1 MPLELTKGQKDI
13 LAAGGHLLVKGG
25 PGSGKTTVSILKA
38 GRMVAAMR
46 PGQRVLFLSFARA
59 TVARV
64 LEAIAEEATLSREER
79 NSIEVDTYHSQF
91 WHLLKTHGYL
101 LGWPRRLSVLPP
113 PSQAAAVAD
122 ITSDYKAL
130 SGLTDAEKAE
140 RGARIE
146 AELLRLA
153 RQEGRVCF
161 DLFAPSVADLL
172 EASSKL
178 RALVAS
184 KYPVIVLDEFQD
196 TNPDQWRVVKALG
209 EHCTLIALADPE
221 QRIFDF
227 IGADPER
234 LQHFIDAFAPTE
246 FDLAG
251 DNHRSKGT
259 DIAVFGN
266 DILKG
271 TFSKSNYEG
280 IAFEMFSS
288 VDILSMNKLRAE
300 TLAARNRLAATG
312 KLNWSM
318 AILVPTKKLTRMV
331 SDAFRQSAG
340 NLPAIPH
347 DASVEMDAAILGAEV
362 IACLLQ
368 PRTGGEAH
376 RQAFVGLVDEYYRG
390 KSGAEA
396 SASNIKT
403 GAAIRKA
410 YEKLLAL
417 EAAGKAVPQNSIM
430 VNMMAVYEATG
441 EVVLTGDPD
450 TDWTSIRDILEAGA
464 CLRLRDIGAETRNVR
479 LLGRGTQLRQA
490 LAQDWRSFGG
500 YRNAVSIVRNAF
512 VQQHFSNTVRLE
524 RGVSVMNMHKAKGK
538 QFDEVII
545 FEGFP
550 RKAQGNIVSNS
561 DRFVR
566 QNLRANIGSDTRQN
580 FRVSVTR
587 AKMRTTILTPQDDPC
602 VLLVP
607 E

>member
-1 MPLELTKGQKDI
+1 MPFELTKGQQDI
-13 LAAGGHLLVKGG
+13 LAATGHLLVTGG
-25 PGSGKTTVSILKA
+25 PGSGKTAVSILKA
-38 GRMVAAMR
+38 GRMAPALR
-46 PGQRVLFLSFARA
+46 PSQRVLFLSFARA

-64 LEAIAEEATLSREER
+64 LEAIAEETTLTREER
-79 NSIEVDTYHSQF
+79 NAIEVDTYHSQF
-91 WHLLKTHGYL
+91 WGLLKTHGYL
-101 LGWPRRLSVLPP
+101 MGWPRRLSVLTP
-113 PSQAAAVAD
+113 PSQAAAVAE
-122 ITSDYKAL
+122 ITSGYKAL
-130 SGLTDAEKAE
+130 SRLNDAEKAE
-140 RGARIE
+140 RAAKIE

-153 RQEGRVCF
+153 HQEGRVCF
-161 DLFAPSVADLL
+161 DLFAPSVADML
-172 EASSKL
+172 EASAKL

-209 EHCTLIALADPE
+209 GHCTLIALADPE

-227 IGADPER
+227 IGADPAR
-234 LQHFIDAFAPTE
+234 LQHFIDAFTPAE
-246 FDLAG
+246 FNLAG

-271 TFSKSNYEG
+271 TFSKGKYDGVEFG
-280 IAFEMFSS
+280 TFAS
-288 VDILSMNKLRAE
+288 VDALSMNKLRAE
-300 TLAARNRLAATG
+300 TLAVRSRLAATG
-312 KLNWSM
+312 KQDWSM
-318 AILVPTKKLTRMV
+318 AILVPTKKLTRLV

-347 DASVEMDAAILGAEV
+347 DASIEMDAAILGAEV

-368 PRTGGEAH
+368 PRAGEVH
-376 RQAFVGLVDEYYRG
+376 RQTFVGLVDEYYRG

-410 YEKLLAL
+410 YEKLIVL
-417 EAAGKAVPQNSIM
+417 ETAGKAVPRNSSM
-430 VNMMAVYEATG
+430 VNMMAVYAATG
-441 EVVLTGDPD
+441 QVELTGDPD
-450 TDWTSIRDILEAGA
+450 TDWTSVRSILEAGA
-464 CLRLRDIGAETRNVR
+464 CPRLCDIGTETRNVR
-479 LLGRGTQLRQA
+479 LLGRGTQLRQS
-490 LAQDWRSFGG
+490 LAQDWRSVGG
-500 YRNAVSIVRNAF
+500 YRNAVLIVRNAF
-512 VQQHFSNTVRLE
+512 VQQHFSNAGKPE
-524 RGVSVMNMHKAKGK
+524 RGVSIMNMHKAKGK

-545 FEGFP
+545 YEGFP
-550 RKAQGNIVSNS
+550 RKAQGKIVSNS

-566 QNLRANIGSDTRQN
+566 QNIRANIGSDTRQN

-587 AKMRTTILTPQDDPC
+587 AKSRTTILTPHDDPC

>member
-1 MPLELTKGQKDI
+1 MPFDLTKGQQAI
-13 LAAGGHLLVKGG
+13 LDASGHLLVKGG
-25 PGSGKTTVSILKA
+25 PGSGKTSISILKA
-38 GRMVAAMR
+38 GRLARALR

-64 LEAIAEEATLSREER
+64 LEAIAEEATLTREER
-79 NSIEVDTYHSQF
+79 DLIEVDTYHSQF
-91 WHLLKTHGYL
+91 WSLLKTHGYL
-101 LGWPRRLSVLPP
+101 MGWPRRLSVLTP
-113 PSQAAAVAD
+113 PSQAAAVAG
-122 ITSDYKAL
+122 ITSGYKAY
-130 SGLTDAEKAE
+130 SGLNDAEKAE
-140 RGARIE
+140 RAAKIE
-146 AELLRLA
+146 TELLRLA
-153 RQEGRVCF
+153 QQEGRVCF
-161 DLFAPSVADLL
+161 DLFAATVAELL
-172 EASSKL
+172 EASAKL
-178 RALVAS
+178 RGLVAS

-196 TNPDQWRVVKALG
+196 TNQDQWRVVRALG

-234 LQHFIDAFAPTE
+234 PRHFIDAFAPKV

-259 DIAVFGN
+259 DIAIFGN

-271 TFSKSNYEG
+271 TFSKSTYAGVEFG
-280 IAFEMFSS
+280 TFAS
-288 VDILSMNKLRAE
+288 VDALSMNKLKAE
-300 TLAARNRLAATG
+300 TLSVRTRLASTG
-312 KLNWSM
+312 KSDWSM
-318 AILVPTKKLTRMV
+318 AILVPTKKLTRLV

-368 PRTGGEAH
+368 PRSGEIH
-376 RQAFVGLVDEYYRG
+376 RQTFVGLVEEYCRG

-396 SASNIKT
+396 SATNIKT
-403 GAAIRKA
+403 GAAVRKA
-410 YEKLLAL
+410 YEKLIAL
-417 EAAGKAVPQNSIM
+417 EGVGKPVPQNSII
-430 VNMMAVYEATG
+430 VNMMAGYEATG

-450 TDWTSIRDILEAGA
+450 KDWTAVRNILEASA
-464 CLRLRDIGAETRNVR
+464 CPRLRDIGTETRNVR

-490 LAQDWRSFGG
+490 LAQDWRTFGG
-500 YRNAVSIVRNAF
+500 YRNAISIVRSAF
-512 VQQHFSNTVRLE
+512 VQQHFSNTGKPE

-538 QFDEVII
+538 QFDEVIL

-550 RKAQGNIVSNS
+550 RRVQGKIVSNS

-587 AKMRTTILTPQDDPC
+587 AKSRTMILTPHDDPC
-602 VLLVP
+602 VLFVP

>member
-1 MPLELTKGQKDI
+1 MPIELTKGQQDI
-13 LAAGGHLLVKGG
+13 LAASGHLLVKGG

-38 GRMVAAMR
+38 GRMAAALR

-64 LEAIAEEATLSREER
+64 LEAIEEEATLTREVR
-79 NSIEVDTYHSQF
+79 NAIEVDTYHSQF
-91 WHLLKTHGYL
+91 WSLLKTHGYL
-101 LGWPRRLSVLPP
+101 MGWPRRLLVLTP
-113 PSQAAAVAD
+113 PSQAAAVAE

-130 SGLTDAEKAE
+130 SGLSDAEKVE
-140 RGARIE
+140 RAARIE
-146 AELLRLA
+146 AELLRFA
-153 RQEGRVCF
+153 RKEGRVCF
-161 DLFAPSVADLL
+161 DLFARSVADLL

-209 EHCTLIALADPE
+209 EHCALIALADPE

-234 LQHFIDAFAPTE
+234 LQHFIDAFAPTV

-271 TFSKSNYEG
+271 TFTKGTYAGVEFG
-280 IAFEMFSS
+280 TFAS
-288 VDILSMNKLRAE
+288 VDVLSVNKLRDE
-300 TLAARNRLAATG
+300 TLAARTRLAATG
-312 KLNWSM
+312 KPDWSM
-318 AILVPTKKLTRMV
+318 AILVPTKKLTRLV

-368 PRTGGEAH
+368 PRAGKLH

-396 SASNIKT
+396 SASNIKK

-410 YEKLLAL
+410 YEKLLAH
-417 EAAGKAVPQNSIM
+417 EAAGRAVPQNSIM
-430 VNMMAVYEATG
+430 VNMMAVYEAAG

-450 TDWTSIRDILEAGA
+450 TDWTSVRNILEAGA
-464 CLRLRDIGAETRNVR
+464 CPRLCDIGTETRNVR

-512 VQQHFSNTVRLE
+512 VQQHFSNTGKPE
-524 RGVSVMNMHKAKGK
+524 RGVSIMNMHKAKGK

-545 FEGFP
+545 YEGFP
-550 RKAQGNIVSNS
+550 RKAQGKIVSNS

-587 AKMRTTILTPQDDPC
+587 AKSRTTILTPQDDPC
-602 VLLVP
+602 VLLMP

>member
-1 MPLELTKGQKDI
+1 MPFELTKGQQDI
-13 LAAGGHLLVKGG
+13 LAANGHLLVKGG

-38 GRMVAAMR
+38 GRMAAALR

-64 LEAIAEEATLSREER
+64 LEAIEEETTLTREVR
-79 NSIEVDTYHSQF
+79 NAIEVDTYHSQF
-91 WHLLKTHGYL
+91 WSMLKTHGYL
-101 LGWPRRLSVLPP
+101 MGWPRRLSVLTP
-113 PSQAAAVAD
+113 PSQAAAIAE

-130 SGLTDAEKAE
+130 SRLSDAEKAE
-140 RGARIE
+140 RTARIE
-146 AELLRLA
+146 AELLRFA
-153 RQEGRVCF
+153 RKEGRVCF
-161 DLFAPSVADLL
+161 DLFARSVADLL

-209 EHCTLIALADPE
+209 EHCALIALADPE

-234 LQHFIDAFAPTE
+234 LQHFIDAFAPTV

-259 DIAVFGN
+259 DIAIFGN

-271 TFSKSNYEG
+271 SFTKGTYAGVEFGTF
-280 IAFEMFSS
+280 AS
-288 VDILSMNKLRAE
+288 VDVLSINKLKAE
-300 TLAARNRLAATG
+300 TLAARTRLAATG
-312 KLNWSM
+312 KPDWSM
-318 AILVPTKKLTRMV
+318 AILVPTKKLTRLV
-331 SDAFRQSAG
+331 SDSFRQSAG

-368 PRTGGEAH
+368 PRAGELH
-376 RQAFVGLVDEYYRG
+376 RETFVGLVDEYYRG

-417 EAAGKAVPQNSIM
+417 GAAGRAVPQNSIM

-450 TDWTSIRDILEAGA
+450 TDWTSVRNILEAGA
-464 CLRLRDIGAETRNVR
+464 CPRLCDIGTETRNVR

-500 YRNAVSIVRNAF
+500 YRNAISIVRNAF
-512 VQQHFSNTVRLE
+512 VQQHFSNTGKPE
-524 RGVSVMNMHKAKGK
+524 RGLSIMNMHKAKGK

-545 FEGFP
+545 YEGFP
-550 RKAQGNIVSNS
+550 RKAQGKIVSNS

-587 AKMRTTILTPQDDPC
+587 AKSRTTILTPHDDPC

>member
-1 MPLELTKGQKDI
+1 
-13 LAAGGHLLVKGG
+13 
-25 PGSGKTTVSILKA
+25 
-38 GRMVAAMR
+38 VA
-46 PGQRVLFLSFARA
+46 
-59 TVARV
+59 
-64 LEAIAEEATLSREER
+64 E
-79 NSIEVDTYHSQF
+79 
-91 WHLLKTHGYL
+91 
-101 LGWPRRLSVLPP
+101 
-113 PSQAAAVAD
+113 
-122 ITSDYKAL
+122 ITSGYKAL
-130 SGLTDAEKAE
+130 SRLNDAEKAE
-140 RGARIE
+140 RTAKIE

-153 RQEGRVCF
+153 HQEGSVCF
-161 DLFAPSVADLL
+161 DLFAPSVADML
-172 EASSKL
+172 EASAKL

-209 EHCTLIALADPE
+209 GHCTLIALADPE

-234 LQHFIDAFAPTE
+234 LQHFIDAFTPTE

-259 DIAVFGN
+259 DIALFGN

-271 TFSKSNYEG
+271 TFSKGTYDGVEFG
-280 IAFEMFSS
+280 TFAS
-288 VDILSMNKLRAE
+288 VDALSMNKLRAE
-300 TLAARNRLAATG
+300 TLAVRTRLASTG
-312 KLNWSM
+312 KPDWSM
-318 AILVPTKKLTRMV
+318 AILVPTKKLTRLV

-347 DASVEMDAAILGAEV
+347 DASIEMDAAILGAEV

-368 PRTGGEAH
+368 PRAGEVH
-376 RQAFVGLVDEYYRG
+376 RQTFVGLVDEYYRG

-410 YEKLLAL
+410 YEKLIVV
-417 EAAGKAVPQNSIM
+417 EAAGKAVPRNSSM
-430 VNMMAVYEATG
+430 VNMMAVYAATG
-441 EVVLTGDPD
+441 QVKLTGDPD
-450 TDWTSIRDILEAGA
+450 TDWTSVRNILEAGA
-464 CLRLRDIGAETRNVR
+464 CPRLCDIGTETRNVR
-479 LLGRGTQLRQA
+479 FLGRGTQLRQS

-512 VQQHFSNTVRLE
+512 VQQHFSNAGKPE
-524 RGVSVMNMHKAKGK
+524 RGVSIMNMHKAKGK

-545 FEGFP
+545 YEGFP
-550 RKAQGNIVSNS
+550 RKAQGKIVSNS

-566 QNLRANIGSDTRQN
+566 QNIRANIGSDTRQN

-587 AKMRTTILTPQDDPC
+587 AKSRTTILTPQDDPC

>member
-1 MPLELTKGQKDI
+1 MPFELTKGQQDI
-13 LAAGGHLLVKGG
+13 LAAHGHLLVKGG
-25 PGSGKTTVSILKA
+25 PGSGKTAVSILKA
-38 GRMVAAMR
+38 GRLATALR

-64 LEAIAEEATLSREER
+64 LEAIEEETTLTREER
-79 NSIEVDTYHSQF
+79 NAIDVDTYHSKF
-91 WHLLKTHGYL
+91 WSLLKTHGYL
-101 LGWPRRLSVLPP
+101 MGWPRRLSVLTP
-113 PSQAAAVAD
+113 PSQAAAVAE
-122 ITSDYKAL
+122 ITSGYKSL
-130 SGLTDAEKAE
+130 SGLNDVEKAE
-140 RGARIE
+140 RTAKIE

-153 RQEGRVCF
+153 HQEGRVCF
-161 DLFAPSVADLL
+161 DLFARSVADML
-172 EASSKL
+172 EASAKL

-196 TNPDQWRVVKALG
+196 TNPDQWRVVSALG
-209 EHCTLIALADPE
+209 GHCTLIALADPE

-234 LQHFIDAFAPTE
+234 LQHFIDAFTPTE

-271 TFSKSNYEG
+271 TFSKGAYAGVEFG
-280 IAFEMFSS
+280 TFPS
-288 VDILSMNKLRAE
+288 VDVSSMNKLRAE
-300 TLAARNRLAATG
+300 TMAVRTRMAATG
-312 KLNWSM
+312 NPDWSL
-318 AILVPTKKLTRMV
+318 AILVPTKKLTRLV
-331 SDAFRQSAG
+331 SEAFRQSAG
-340 NLPAIPH
+340 NVPAIPH

-368 PRTGGEAH
+368 PRAGELH

-396 SASNIKT
+396 SVSNIKT

-410 YEKLLAL
+410 YKKLISL
-417 EAAGKAVPQNSIM
+417 EAAGKAIPRNSIM
-430 VNMMAVYEATG
+430 VNMLACYEATG
-441 EVVLTGDPD
+441 EVMLTGDPD
-450 TDWTSIRDILEAGA
+450 TDWTSVRNILEAGA
-464 CLRLRDIGAETRNVR
+464 CPRLRDIGTETRNVR

-500 YRNAVSIVRNAF
+500 YRNAVSIVRNSF
-512 VQQHFSNTVRLE
+512 VQQHFSNTGKPE
-524 RGVSVMNMHKAKGK
+524 RGVSIMNMHKAKGK

-545 FEGFP
+545 YEGFP
-550 RKAQGNIVSNS
+550 RKAQGKIVSNS

-566 QNLRANIGSDTRQN
+566 LNLRANIGSDTRQN

-587 AKMRTTILTPQDDPC
+587 AKSRTTILTPHDDPC
-602 VLLVP
+602 VLLLR

>member
-1 MPLELTKGQKDI
+1 MPFELTKVQQDI
-13 LAAGGHLLVKGG
+13 MMASGHLLVTGG

-38 GRMVAAMR
+38 GQMAQALR

-64 LEAIAEEATLSREER
+64 LEAIREETTLTCDER
-79 NSIEVDTYHSQF
+79 NAIEVDTYHSQF
-91 WHLLKTHGYL
+91 WSLLKTHGYL
-101 LGWPRRLSVLPP
+101 MGWPRRLSVLTP
-113 PSQAAAVAD
+113 PSQAAAVAE
-122 ITSDYKAL
+122 ISSGYKAL
-130 SGLTDAEKAE
+130 SGLNDAEKAE
-140 RGARIE
+140 RTAKIK

-153 RQEGRVCF
+153 SQEGRVCF
-161 DLFAPSVADLL
+161 DLFAPSVADML
-172 EASSKL
+172 EASTKL

-196 TNPDQWRVVKALG
+196 TNPDQWRVLKALG
-209 EHCTLIALADPE
+209 GHCTLIALADPE

-234 LQHFIDAFAPTE
+234 LQHFINAFKPSE

-271 TFSKSNYEG
+271 TFSKGTYDGVEFG
-280 IAFEMFSS
+280 TFAS
-288 VDILSMNKLRAE
+288 VDALSINTLRAE
-300 TLAARNRLAATG
+300 TLAVRARLAATG
-312 KLNWSM
+312 KSDWSM

-331 SDAFRQSAG
+331 SDAFRKSAG

-347 DASVEMDAAILGAEV
+347 DASIEMDAAILGAEV

-368 PRTGGEAH
+368 PRAGEVH
-376 RQAFVGLVDEYYRG
+376 RQTFVGLINEYYRG

-403 GAAIRKA
+403 GTAIWKA
-410 YEKLLAL
+410 YEKLIAL
-417 EAAGKAVPQNSIM
+417 EATGKAARQNSIM
-430 VNMMAVYEATG
+430 VNMMGVYEATG
-441 EVVLTGDPD
+441 EVILTGDPD
-450 TDWTSIRDILEAGA
+450 IDWTSVRKILEAGA
-464 CLRLRDIGAETRNVR
+464 CPRLRDIGAETRNVR
-479 LLGRGTQLRQA
+479 LLSRGTQLRQA

-512 VQQHFSNTVRLE
+512 VQQHFSNTGKPE
-524 RGVSVMNMHKAKGK
+524 RGVSIMNMHKAKGK

-550 RKAQGNIVSNS
+550 RRPQGKIVSNS

-566 QNLRANIGSDTRQN
+566 QNLRENISTETRQN

-587 AKMRTTILTPQDDPC
+587 AKSRTTILTPKDDPC
-602 VLLVP
+602 ILLVP

>member
-1 MPLELTKGQKDI
+1 MPLELTKGQKDV
-13 LAAGGHLLVKGG
+13 LAASGHLLVKGG

-38 GRMVAAMR
+38 GQMAAALR

-64 LEAIAEEATLSREER
+64 LEAIEEETTLTREVR
-79 NSIEVDTYHSQF
+79 NTIEVDTYHSQF
-91 WHLLKTHGYL
+91 WSLLKTHGYL
-101 LGWPRRLSVLPP
+101 MGWPRRLSVLTP
-113 PSQAAAVAD
+113 PSQAASVAE

-130 SGLTDAEKAE
+130 SGLSDAEKAE
-140 RGARIE
+140 RAARIE

-153 RQEGRVCF
+153 RKEGRVCF
-161 DLFAPSVADLL
+161 DLFARSVADLL
-172 EASSKL
+172 EASLKL

-234 LQHFIDAFAPTE
+234 LQHFIDAFAPTV

-271 TFSKSNYEG
+271 TFTKSTYTGVEF
-280 IAFEMFSS
+280 ATFAS
-288 VDILSMNKLRAE
+288 VDVLSMNKLRAE
-300 TLAARNRLAATG
+300 TLAARTRLVATG
-312 KLNWSM
+312 KPDWSM
-318 AILVPTKKLTRMV
+318 AILVPTKKLTRLV
-331 SDAFRQSAG
+331 SDAFRQSVG

-368 PRTGGEAH
+368 PRVGELH
-376 RQAFVGLVDEYYRG
+376 RQTFVGLVDEFYRG

-396 SASNIKT
+396 SASNIKK

-410 YEKLLAL
+410 YEKLLVL
-417 EAAGKAVPQNSIM
+417 EAAGRAVPQNSIM
-430 VNMMAVYEATG
+430 VNMMSVYEATG
-441 EVVLTGDPD
+441 EIVLTGDPD
-450 TDWTSIRDILEAGA
+450 TDWTSVRNILEAGA
-464 CLRLRDIGAETRNVR
+464 CPRLCDIGTETRNIR
-479 LLGRGTQLRQA
+479 LLARGTQLRQA

-512 VQQHFSNTVRLE
+512 VQQHFSNTGKPE
-524 RGVSVMNMHKAKGK
+524 RGLSIMNMHKAKGK

-545 FEGFP
+545 YEGFP
-550 RKAQGNIVSNS
+550 RKAQGEIVSNS

-587 AKMRTTILTPQDDPC
+587 AKSRTTILTPQDDPC

>member
-1 MPLELTKGQKDI
+1 MPFELTKGQKDI
-13 LAAGGHLLVKGG
+13 LAANGHLLVKGG

-38 GRMVAAMR
+38 GRMAAALR

-64 LEAIAEEATLSREER
+64 LEAIEEETTLTREVR
-79 NSIEVDTYHSQF
+79 NAIEVDTYHSQF
-91 WHLLKTHGYL
+91 WSLLKTHGYL
-101 LGWPRRLSVLPP
+101 MGWPRRLSVLTP
-113 PSQAAAVAD
+113 PSQAAAIAE
-122 ITSDYKAL
+122 ITADYKAL
-130 SGLTDAEKAE
+130 SGLSDAEKAE
-140 RGARIE
+140 RAARIE
-146 AELLRLA
+146 AELLRFA
-153 RQEGRVCF
+153 RKEGRVCF
-161 DLFAPSVADLL
+161 DLFARSVADLL
-172 EASSKL
+172 EVSSKL

-209 EHCTLIALADPE
+209 EHCALIALADPD

-234 LQHFIDAFAPTE
+234 LQHFIDAFAPTV

-259 DIAVFGN
+259 DIAIFGN

-271 TFSKSNYEG
+271 SFTKGTYAGVEFGTF
-280 IAFEMFSS
+280 AS
-288 VDILSMNKLRAE
+288 VDVLSMNKLKTE
-300 TLAARNRLAATG
+300 TLAARTRLAATG
-312 KLNWSM
+312 KPDWSM
-318 AILVPTKKLTRMV
+318 AILVPTKKLTRLV
-331 SDAFRQSAG
+331 SDSFRQPAG

-368 PRTGGEAH
+368 PRAGELH
-376 RQAFVGLVDEYYRG
+376 REAFVGLVDEYYRG

-417 EAAGKAVPQNSIM
+417 GAAGRAVPQNSIM

-450 TDWTSIRDILEAGA
+450 TDWTSVRNILEAGA
-464 CLRLRDIGAETRNVR
+464 CPRLCDIGTETRNVR

-500 YRNAVSIVRNAF
+500 YKNAVSIVRNAF
-512 VQQHFSNTVRLE
+512 VQQHFSNTGKSE
-524 RGVSVMNMHKAKGK
+524 RGLSIMNMHKAKGK

-545 FEGFP
+545 YEGFP
-550 RKAQGNIVSNS
+550 QNAQGKIVSNS

-587 AKMRTTILTPQDDPC
+587 AKSRTTILTPKDDPC

>member
-1 MPLELTKGQKDI
+1 MPFELTKGQQDI
-13 LAAGGHLLVKGG
+13 LAANGHLLVKGG

-38 GRMVAAMR
+38 GRMAAALR

-64 LEAIAEEATLSREER
+64 LEAIEEETTLTREVR
-79 NSIEVDTYHSQF
+79 NAIEVDTYHSQF
-91 WHLLKTHGYL
+91 WSMLKTHGYL
-101 LGWPRRLSVLPP
+101 MGWPRRLSVLTP
-113 PSQAAAVAD
+113 PSQAAAIAE

-130 SGLTDAEKAE
+130 SRLNDAEKAE
-140 RGARIE
+140 RTARIE
-146 AELLRLA
+146 AELLRFA
-153 RQEGRVCF
+153 RKEGRVCF
-161 DLFAPSVADLL
+161 DLFARSVADLL

-209 EHCTLIALADPE
+209 EHCALIALADPE

-234 LQHFIDAFAPTE
+234 LQHFIDAFAPTV

-259 DIAVFGN
+259 DIAIFGN

-271 TFSKSNYEG
+271 SFTKGTYAGVEFGTF
-280 IAFEMFSS
+280 AS
-288 VDILSMNKLRAE
+288 VDVLSINKLKAE
-300 TLAARNRLAATG
+300 TLAARTRLAATG
-312 KLNWSM
+312 KPDWSM
-318 AILVPTKKLTRMV
+318 AILVPTKKLTRLV
-331 SDAFRQSAG
+331 SDSFRQSAG

-368 PRTGGEAH
+368 PRAGELH
-376 RQAFVGLVDEYYRG
+376 RETFVGLVDEYYRG

-417 EAAGKAVPQNSIM
+417 GAAGRAVPQNSIM

-441 EVVLTGDPD
+441 EVLLTGDPD
-450 TDWTSIRDILEAGA
+450 TDWTSVRNILEAGA
-464 CLRLRDIGAETRNVR
+464 CPRLCDIGTETRNVR

-512 VQQHFSNTVRLE
+512 VQQHFSNTGKPE
-524 RGVSVMNMHKAKGK
+524 RGLSIMNMHKAKGK

-545 FEGFP
+545 YEGFP
-550 RKAQGNIVSNS
+550 RKAQGKIVSNS

-587 AKMRTTILTPQDDPC
+587 AKSRTTILTPHDDPC

>member
-1 MPLELTKGQKDI
+1 MPLELTQGQQDI
-13 LAAGGHLLVKGG
+13 LAASGHLLVKGG

-38 GRMVAAMR
+38 GRMAAGLR

-64 LEAIAEEATLSREER
+64 LEAISEETTLTPEER
-79 NSIEVDTYHSQF
+79 NAIEVDTYHSQF
-91 WHLLKTHGYL
+91 WSLLKTHGYL
-101 LGWPRRLSVLPP
+101 MGWPRRLSVLPP

-130 SGLTDAEKAE
+130 SGLSDAEKAE
-140 RGARIE
+140 RSARIE

-153 RQEGRVCF
+153 SDEGRVCF

-172 EASSKL
+172 EASAKL

-196 TNPDQWRVVKALG
+196 TNPDQWRVVRALG

-259 DIAVFGN
+259 DIAVFAN

-271 TFSKSNYEG
+271 TFSKSNYDG
-280 IAFEMFSS
+280 VAFETFTS
-288 VDILSMNKLRAE
+288 VDILSMNKLRTE

-312 KLNWSM
+312 KPDWSM
-318 AILVPTKKLTRMV
+318 AILVPTKKLTRLV
-331 SDAFRQSAG
+331 SDSFRQSAG
-340 NLPAIPH
+340 NLPAISH

-368 PRTGGEAH
+368 PRAGEAH

-410 YEKLLAL
+410 YDKLLAL

-430 VNMMAVYEATG
+430 VNMMAVYEAAG
-441 EVVLTGDPD
+441 DVVLAGDPD

-464 CLRLRDIGAETRNVR
+464 CPRLRDIGAETRNVR

-512 VQQHFSNTVRLE
+512 VQQHFSNTGKPE

-550 RKAQGNIVSNS
+550 RKAQGKIVSNS

-566 QNLRANIGSDTRQN
+566 QNLRVNIGSDTRQN

-587 AKMRTTILTPQDDPC
+587 AKVRTTILTPHDDPC
-602 VLLVP
+602 VLLLP

>member
-1 MPLELTKGQKDI
+1 MPFELTKGQQDI
-13 LAAGGHLLVKGG
+13 LAANGHLLVKGG

-38 GRMVAAMR
+38 GRMAAALR

-64 LEAIAEEATLSREER
+64 LEAIEEETRLTREVR
-79 NSIEVDTYHSQF
+79 NAIQVDTYHSQF
-91 WHLLKTHGYL
+91 WSLLKTHGYL
-101 LGWPRRLSVLPP
+101 MGWPRRLSVLTP
-113 PSQAAAVAD
+113 PSQAAAIAE

-130 SGLTDAEKAE
+130 SRLSDAEKVE
-140 RGARIE
+140 RAARIE
-146 AELLRLA
+146 AELLQFA
-153 RQEGRVCF
+153 RKEGRVCF
-161 DLFAPSVADLL
+161 DLFARSVADLL

-209 EHCTLIALADPE
+209 EHCALIALADPE

-234 LQHFIDAFAPTE
+234 LQHFIDAFAPTV

-259 DIAVFGN
+259 DIAIFGN

-271 TFSKSNYEG
+271 SFTKGTYAGVEFGTF
-280 IAFEMFSS
+280 AS
-288 VDILSMNKLRAE
+288 VDVLAMNKLKAE
-300 TLAARNRLAATG
+300 TLAARTRLAATG
-312 KLNWSM
+312 KPDWSM
-318 AILVPTKKLTRMV
+318 AILVPTKKLTRLV
-331 SDAFRQSAG
+331 SDSFRQSAG

-368 PRTGGEAH
+368 PRAGELH
-376 RQAFVGLVDEYYRG
+376 CEAFVGLVDEYYRG

-417 EAAGKAVPQNSIM
+417 GAAGRAVPQKSIM

-450 TDWTSIRDILEAGA
+450 TDWTSVRNILEAGA
-464 CLRLRDIGAETRNVR
+464 CPRLCDIGTETRNVR

-512 VQQHFSNTVRLE
+512 VQQHFSNTGKPE
-524 RGVSVMNMHKAKGK
+524 RGLSIMNMHKAKGK

-545 FEGFP
+545 YEGFP
-550 RKAQGNIVSNS
+550 RKAQGKIVSNS

-587 AKMRTTILTPQDDPC
+587 AKSRTTILTPKDDPC